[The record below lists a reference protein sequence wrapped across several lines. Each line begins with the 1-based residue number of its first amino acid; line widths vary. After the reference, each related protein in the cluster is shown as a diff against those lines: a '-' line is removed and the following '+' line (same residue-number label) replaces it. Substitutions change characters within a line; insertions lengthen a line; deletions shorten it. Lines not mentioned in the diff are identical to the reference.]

1 MHFCCTLA
9 AILFIGTN
17 SLKLRIKRTK
27 YITIQ
32 KKGKSAM
39 KILKEQN
46 GKTMTLTLEGRLDTT
61 TSPELEAVLVNEL
74 GDAAELILDFEHL
87 EYISSAGLRVLLTA
101 QKKMNTQGT
110 MIIRNVCETVREVFE
125 ITGFSD
131 ILTIQ

>member
-1 MHFCCTLA
+1 
-9 AILFIGTN
+9 
-17 SLKLRIKRTK
+17 
-27 YITIQ
+27 
-32 KKGKSAM
+32 M
-39 KILKEQN
+39 KILKEQTA
-46 GKTMTLTLEGRLDTT
+46 KTLTLTLEGRLDTK

-74 GDAAELILDFEHL
+74 GDTAELILDFEHL